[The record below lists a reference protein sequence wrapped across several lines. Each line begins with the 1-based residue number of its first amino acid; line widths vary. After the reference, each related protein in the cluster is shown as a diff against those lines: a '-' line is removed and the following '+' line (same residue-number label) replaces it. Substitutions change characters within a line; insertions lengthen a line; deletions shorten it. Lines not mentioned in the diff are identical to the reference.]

1 MQNYEFSYA
10 QTVPALA
17 RYRQSIENSGF
28 AGFDSEK
35 VALALALAQQNTF

>member
-10 QTVPALA
+10 QTVPAFA
-17 RYRQSIENSGF
+17 RYRQSIKNSGF
-28 AGFDSEK
+28 AGFDGQK